1 MFSLNVVLHMGNIP
15 RVVLTFFALPA
26 AIVILEH
33 EIFHKYVQ
41 ILDSVSGDFQKDLLI
56 NFVHTLHHASCTD
69 GT

>member
-1 MFSLNVVLHMGNIP
+1 MGNIP

-41 ILDSVSGDFQKDLLI
+41 ILDSVSM
-56 NFVHTLHHASCTD
+56 
-69 GT
+69 GTFKKIY